1 MVFSTMLFLW
11 VFLPFVI
18 IGNTLIGRLGI
29 SDEAKVRTRNI
40 FLLIASLIFYAW
52 GGPRYL
58 LLMLS
63 VILIN
68 YFCARLITGYEA
80 YSKIILAAGLAADIL
95 ILVYFKYL
103 NLIVHTMEKLS
114 GHELSGFRDIVL
126 PIGISFY
133 IFQSMSYTIDVYR
146 KEAVCR
152 KNILDFALY
161 VSLFCQLIA
170 GPIVQYRDIKDQLVK
185 REVSRMRFSDGIN
198 RFVYGLAKKVLL
210 ANVFGETVDAIWDMG
225 SDNIGTMLSVGAAV
239 LYSLQIYYD
248 FSGYS
253 DMAIGLA
260 KMLGFELKEN
270 FDHPYM
276 ALTVSSFWRRWHI
289 SLSSWF
295 KNYVYIPLGGNRRG
309 LARTCVNIFMVFLL
323 TGIWHGAN
331 YTFFFW
337 GIYYALFLIAE
348 RIVKSVWRK
357 SGSDIKP
364 GIAAKTAGHIYTLAV
379 VIVGWVFFRADSIG
393 DALRFLRAFFRPE
406 TSSETVLEF
415 MTLKLCVAAAAGILL
430 CGPLQKMF
438 SGFCEKKSD
447 KGWYMLGRIAA
458 VAALSAL
465 SILSL
470 AGDTYNPFIYYQF

>member
-1 MVFSTMLFLW
+1 MLFLW
-11 VFLPFVI
+11 VFLPLVI
-18 IGNTLIGRLGI
+18 IGNALIGHLPVA
-29 SDEAKVRTRNI
+29 DEARIRTKNI

-68 YFCARLITGYEA
+68 YFAARLIVTYA
-80 YSKIILAAGLAADIL
+80 SYARIILAASLAADIL
-95 ILVYFKYL
+95 ILVYFKYF
-103 NLIVHTMEKLS
+103 NLIVHTMEKIS
-114 GHELSGFRDIVL
+114 GHELAGFHDIVL

-133 IFQSMSYTIDVYR
+133 VFQSMSYTIDVYR
-146 KEAVCR
+146 KEAGCR

-161 VSLFCQLIA
+161 VSLFPQLIA
-170 GPIVQYRDIKDQLVK
+170 GPIVQYRDIEDQLLT
-185 REVSRMRFSDGIN
+185 RSETRSRFSDGIN

-225 SDNIGTMLSVGAAV
+225 ADNIGAVLSIGAAV

-253 DMAIGLA
+253 DMAIGLG

-276 ALTVSSFWRRWHI
+276 ASSVGAFWRRWHI

-295 KNYVYIPLGGNRRG
+295 KNYVYIPLGGNRKG
-309 LARTCVNIFMVFLL
+309 LARTCVNIFIVFLL

-337 GIYYALFLIAE
+337 GMYYAVFLIAE
-348 RIVKSVWRK
+348 RIAAAAAAGRK
-357 SGSDIKP
+357 GIK
-364 GIAAKTAGHIYTLAV
+364 GAALIAIRAVGHMYTLLV
-379 VIVGWVFFRADSIG
+379 VIVGWVFFRADSLN
-393 DALRFLRAFFRPE
+393 DAFAFLKAFCRPE
-406 TSSETVLEF
+406 SSYDTVLEF
-415 MTLKLCVAAAAGILL
+415 MTLKMCVAFLAGIML
-430 CGPLQKMF
+430 CGPLQMMLTRF
-438 SGFCEKKSD
+438 AGRNRDKS
-447 KGWYMLGRIAA
+447 WYMLGCTA
-458 VAALSAL
+458 VVALLTVL

-470 AGDTYNPFIYYQF
+470 VGDTYNPFIYYQF